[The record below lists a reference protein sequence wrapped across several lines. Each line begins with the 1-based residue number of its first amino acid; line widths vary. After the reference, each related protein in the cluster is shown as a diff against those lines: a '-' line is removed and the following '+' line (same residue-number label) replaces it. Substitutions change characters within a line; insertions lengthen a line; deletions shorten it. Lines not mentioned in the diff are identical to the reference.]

1 MNIVIIILASIAILI
16 AILLILAL
24 FGKKEYTIEREIVIH
39 KSKGEVFNYVKYLKN
54 QDYYSKWVMTDPQ
67 MKKDFKGTD
76 GTAGFIFAW
85 DSKDKNAGKGEQEIK
100 KVAEGER
107 IDMEIRFERPFKN
120 VSDTYMSTGNVGPN
134 QTKVKWVF
142 GSKLKYPM
150 NLMLLFMNFDKLLG
164 RDMETS
170 LATLKGILE
179 K

>member
-1 MNIVIIILASIAILI
+1 MNIVIIILASIAII
-16 AILLILAL
+16 TAILLLIAL

-39 KSKGEVFNYVKYLKN
+39 KSAGEVFNYVKYLKN
-54 QDYYSKWVMTDPQ
+54 QDHYSKWVMIDPK
-67 MKKDFKGTD
+67 MKKDFRGTD
-76 GTAGFIFAW
+76 GASGFIYAW

-100 KVAEGER
+100 KITEGER
-107 IDMEIRFERPFKN
+107 IDMEVRFERPFKG
-120 VSDTYMSTGNVGPN
+120 VSDTYMTTGNVGPN
-134 QTKVKWVF
+134 QTAVKWVF

-150 NLMLLFMNFDKLLG
+150 NLMLVFMNFDKLLG